1 MWGSKDGK
9 NYELLGKEGYALP
22 KEHFKEIKTY
32 TLSFPAKEVTYL
44 KVKINEV
51 NKIPDFHEGAA
62 GKPGFLFID
71 EIQVN

>member
-1 MWGSKDGK
+1 MGK
-9 NYELLGKEGYALP
+9 TMSYLVKKSYALP

-51 NKIPDFHEGAA
+51 NKIPAFHEGAA